1 MRHEQFNYMER
12 VVSKALSEDS
22 LRYGNPQIDYIKD
35 TLNGCDHEGI
45 VDVEYFVS
53 ELENMRNSCDKVIR
67 AIAEEQQAQQRL
79 HNDKFINRATGEKW

>member
-53 ELENMRNSCDKVIR
+53 ELENMRNSKRSSVYTMTNLLTEPQGR
-67 AIAEEQQAQQRL
+67 SGS
-79 HNDKFINRATGEKW
+79 T